1 MWATSH
7 APTELE
13 RRHPV
18 RLRIP
23 LALFGAALLVFV
35 GPPLLSTGSGSDTGT
50 QIPGL
55 RFMVPNTPGGG
66 YDITARTA
74 AKNAEDAGLTH
85 GIEVFN
91 LPGAGGTVGVTRLV
105 AEHGN
110 GKLAMSMGLGVVGA
124 VRTNKSPRTLAD
136 TTPIARLTEEQ
147 DIVVVAKDSP
157 FRTIGQLLT
166 AWKKD
171 PGKIPVGGG
180 SSPGGP
186 DHGADADGEGRRDRP
201 EQVNYIPFDGGGE
214 LLASILGN
222 KVGFGVSGVGEY
234 LDQIEAGE
242 LRLLAVTGPKR
253 VPGLDAPTLREA
265 GLDTDF
271 TNWRGIVAPPGL
283 SDAERDKLVGLVS
296 ELHDSAQWRESMEKN
311 GWDDA
316 FLTGDDFGEF
326 LDAQDRRVATVL
338 RELGL

>member
-1 MWATSH
+1 M
-7 APTELE
+7 
-13 RRHPV
+13 RV
-18 RLRIP
+18 RTP
-23 LALFGAALLVFV
+23 LALLGAALLVLV
-35 GPPLLSTGSGSDTGT
+35 GPPLLTTGSGADTGT

-85 GIEVFN
+85 NIEVFN
-91 LPGAGGTVGVTRLV
+91 LPGAGGTVGLTRLV
-105 AEHGN
+105 GEHGN

-124 VRTNKSPRTLAD
+124 VHTNKSPRTLGD

-147 DIVVVAKDSP
+147 DIVVVGKNSP
-157 FRTIGQLLT
+157 YKTIDDLVA
-166 AWKKD
+166 AWKKN
-171 PGKIPVGGG
+171 PAKLPVGGG

-186 DHGADADGEGRRDRP
+186 DHLAPMLMAKAAGIEP
-201 EQVNYIPFDGGGE
+201 KSVNYIPFDGGGE

-222 KVGFGVSGVGEY
+222 KVAFGVSGVGEY
-234 LDQIEAGE
+234 LDQIESGE
-242 LRLLAVTGPKR
+242 LRLLAVTGPER
-253 VPGLDAPTLREA
+253 VKGLDAPTLRES

-283 SDAERDKLVGLVS
+283 TDAERDKLVALVGK
-296 ELHDSAQWRESMEKN
+296 LHASPEWQASMKKN

-316 FLTGDDFGEF
+316 FLTGEEFGDF
-326 LDAQDRRVATVL
+326 LDEQDERVDSVL
-338 RELGL
+338 KELGL